1 MKDRS
6 NGPRQPLRLVE
17 EPKMIIWILEVHLKS
32 IDWGKGKNG
41 AKGCSKKKV
50 VIQSSAKMR
59 FMMWGAWIRISYS
72 PSLVGPNEKQGKKQ
86 RNEKKRTAR
95 EKRWHH
101 RHKVPTSC
109 SRTSGK

>member
-1 MKDRS
+1 VKDRS

-59 FMMWGAWIRISYS
+59 FMM
-72 PSLVGPNEKQGKKQ
+72 
-86 RNEKKRTAR
+86 
-95 EKRWHH
+95 
-101 RHKVPTSC
+101 
-109 SRTSGK
+109 